1 MSSRAAWLHL
11 AGKALFQ
18 ALGDC
23 SFRCFHCQCQRE
35 AQEKD
40 EHHSNTEPALSLS
53 KSLTSRARGLC
64 DIVLGGV
71 E

>member
-18 ALGDC
+18 ALT
-23 SFRCFHCQCQRE
+23 
-35 AQEKD
+35 A
-40 EHHSNTEPALSLS
+40 HSDASAASAKGKLRKRMNTTATQSLPFFLS